1 MDLKFAIILLAC
13 AVVAESGFFRDIFT
27 KDPVTKG
34 KDEAKS
40 KLGKLWD
47 IIPGKDIITIPK
59 IGEFNA
65 FFPKF
70 EIGGNLG
77 SYLGKISE
85 SLKGMT
91 ENGLDASMVGD
102 LNNLMKNVNVLGNKM
117 PNKMKLMKSIF
128 GSSKMSIQ
136 NKIEFAKRIFGLGGQ
151 DKDVSNIDQIAK
163 VISSWDDKK
172 SLIPD
177 FKDLSKWIPG
187 VGGKGIDIPFV
198 GDFSK
203 FIPNFDMKGNLGLYL
218 EKIAESI
225 KGSGGKDLPFVGEIG
240 TLISGIGGNEGNM
253 PNKLNIMK
261 KIFSLV
267 NMDIQMKIKLAKWIF
282 SLGQK
287 GMDLPNMDIMHK
299 FISNIGGNGNSL
311 ADFSK
316 MTEWISGLGGNIDI
330 PFIGDLTNFIPSF
343 DFSGNFGSYLGKMTD
358 SFKNLDGKGID
369 MSFVGDLKNLMKK
382 VNEIGDRMPNKLKL
396 LKLIFGKSKISIQ
409 NKIDLAKRVSNLG
422 GEDKDISSIEK
433 ISKFISTFDDKK
445 SLIPDFKDL
454 SKWIPG
460 TGEKGIDIPFVG
472 DFSKYIPNF
481 DMKGNLGSYL
491 EKISKSIKELGGNDL
506 PFVGDINNLISGI
519 GENGGNMPNKL
530 NIMKKIFGLVNMD
543 IQMKIK
549 LAKWILSLG
558 KKGMDLP
565 NMDIMHKF
573 ISNIGGNGN
582 SLGDFSKLSEWVSG
596 LGGNIEMPFVG
607 DLTNFIPSFDFS
619 GNLGSYL
626 GKITDSFKNLGGK
639 GTDISFEE
647 DLTDMKKKVNEM
659 GDKMPNKLNLLKDIF
674 GKSKISIQNK
684 IDLAKRISNLGGG
697 DKDIPNIEKISK
709 FISTWD
715 DKKSLIPDFKDLSK
729 WIPGIGE
736 KDIGKP
742 FVGDFSKYIPNFDMK
757 GNLGSYLKKIPES
770 IKDLGGKNLPFVGEI
785 NNLISGI
792 EENDGNMPNKLN
804 IMKKIF
810 GLVDMD
816 IQMKIKLAK
825 WILSLGQKG
834 MDLPNMDILQKF
846 ISNIGGNENS
856 LTDFSK
862 LTEWVSGLGGNMEMP
877 FVGDLTNFIPS
888 FDISGNLGS
897 YLGKITDSFKNLG
910 GKGTDISFEGDLTD
924 MKKKVNEMGDKMPNK
939 LNLLKDI
946 FGKSKISIQDKI
958 DLAKRISD
966 LGGEDKDI
974 PNIEKISKF
983 ISTWDDKKS
992 LIPDFKDLSKWIP
1005 GIGEK
1010 DTGKPFVGDFS
1021 KYIPNFDMKGK
1032 LGSYLEKI
1040 SESIKGS
1047 GGKNLPFVGE
1057 IGNLI
1062 SGMDGNEENMPNKL
1076 NIMKKIFGLVDM
1088 DIQMKIKLAK
1098 WILSLGQKGMD
1109 LPNMDILQK
1118 FISNIGG
1125 NGNSLTDFS
1134 KLTEWIS
1141 GLGGNIEMPFVGDLT
1156 NFIPSFDFN
1165 GNLGSYLR
1173 KITDSFKNL
1182 GGKGIDMSFVGD
1194 LTNLMNK
1201 VNGLG
1206 DKMPNKLNLLKKI
1219 FGKSKMSIQN
1229 KMDFAKRIL
1238 GLGGEDTDISN
1249 IENISKYISD
1259 WSDKSSL
1266 IPSFKDLSNLIFPK
1280 NNKDKGTNKTLVDY
1294 SKYVTSFDKNGDILS
1309 YLRKISESIKGKD
1322 ASFDEELGHLISGI
1336 DGNENVI
1343 PNKLKIVKEIFE
1355 KVSMPIQ
1362 EKTKLSNWVL
1372 TLGGRGSDLSN
1383 VDLLENF
1390 VSNIDGDGSSMEDFS
1405 KFTDWI
1411 SSLGGNTEMP
1421 FIGELSNFLPR
1432 HDLNE
1437 NLGTYFRKITDS
1449 LKDLGGDSKDGF
1461 VKDLNKMVI
1470 DLEQN
1475 ESEVPNKVA
1484 MVKDIFQKPSICM
1497 NKKSKISKFLL
1508 ELGGKDKDIAD
1519 FDYVDDFVESLQNI
1533 KDMFKKITGDESY
1546 QPSCSDFCSAIS
1558 ALDSEHFPSDILK
1571 DVITPLDDK
1580 TKYYQFSNRLILD
1593 DLGTSEKSL
1602 CNSVSIGR
1610 QLLSAYKDYQ
1620 NDCKVH
1626 CTYQNEVEVLN
1637 SRNGLPCFQVGAY
1650 DLGICH
1656 NGRCVVEGVA

>member
-565 NMDIMHKF
+565 NMDILQKF

-596 LGGNIEMPFVG
+596 LGGNMEMPFVG

-626 GKITDSFKNLGGK
+626 G
-639 GTDISFEE
+639 
-647 DLTDMKKKVNEM
+647 
-659 GDKMPNKLNLLKDIF
+659 
-674 GKSKISIQNK
+674 
-684 IDLAKRISNLGGG
+684 
-697 DKDIPNIEKISK
+697 
-709 FISTWD
+709 
-715 DKKSLIPDFKDLSK
+715 
-729 WIPGIGE
+729 
-736 KDIGKP
+736 
-742 FVGDFSKYIPNFDMK
+742 
-757 GNLGSYLKKIPES
+757 
-770 IKDLGGKNLPFVGEI
+770 
-785 NNLISGI
+785 
-792 EENDGNMPNKLN
+792 
-804 IMKKIF
+804 
-810 GLVDMD
+810 
-816 IQMKIKLAK
+816 
-825 WILSLGQKG
+825 
-834 MDLPNMDILQKF
+834 
-846 ISNIGGNENS
+846 
-856 LTDFSK
+856 
-862 LTEWVSGLGGNMEMP
+862 
-877 FVGDLTNFIPS
+877 
-888 FDISGNLGS
+888 
-897 YLGKITDSFKNLG
+897 
-910 GKGTDISFEGDLTD
+910 
-924 MKKKVNEMGDKMPNK
+924 
-939 LNLLKDI
+939 
-946 FGKSKISIQDKI
+946 
-958 DLAKRISD
+958 
-966 LGGEDKDI
+966 
-974 PNIEKISKF
+974 
-983 ISTWDDKKS
+983 
-992 LIPDFKDLSKWIP
+992 
-1005 GIGEK
+1005 
-1010 DTGKPFVGDFS
+1010 
-1021 KYIPNFDMKGK
+1021 
-1032 LGSYLEKI
+1032 
-1040 SESIKGS
+1040 
-1047 GGKNLPFVGE
+1047 
-1057 IGNLI
+1057 
-1062 SGMDGNEENMPNKL
+1062 
-1076 NIMKKIFGLVDM
+1076 
-1088 DIQMKIKLAK
+1088 
-1098 WILSLGQKGMD
+1098 
-1109 LPNMDILQK
+1109 
-1118 FISNIGG
+1118 
-1125 NGNSLTDFS
+1125 
-1134 KLTEWIS
+1134 
-1141 GLGGNIEMPFVGDLT
+1141 
-1156 NFIPSFDFN
+1156 
-1165 GNLGSYLR
+1165 

-1280 NNKDKGTNKTLVDY
+1280 NNKDKGSNKTLVDY
-1294 SKYVTSFDKNGDILS
+1294 SKYVTSFDENGDILS

-1322 ASFDEELGHLISGI
+1322 VSFDDELGYLISGI

-1343 PNKLKIVKEIFE
+1343 PNKLKIVKEIFK

-1580 TKYYQFSNRLILD
+1580 TKYYQSSNRLILD